1 MLGEIAADPAVRAG
15 YEDARQREDLLAAL
29 VAARRSRSQ
38 QAVAA
43 AMGTTQS
50 AVSDIENGRVDP
62 RLSTL
67 QRYARAVERR
77 LEIVLCAEDSNP
89 FELDQQTAELGE
101 ERSFEGILT
110 DFHAM
115 EPTSGPRSPATV
127 ARRTGMPEPTVAYT
141 MQPLLDAGRR
151 G

>member
-1 MLGEIAADPAVRAG
+1 MPRRRSPSPPGLPREHDDLDNMLGEIARDPAVYAG

-29 VAARRSRSQ
+29 VGARRSRSQ

-43 AMGTTQS
+43 TMGTTQS

-77 LEIVLCAEDSNP
+77 LEIVLCAEDSSA
-89 FELDQQTAELGE
+89 FELAQQTAELGE

-110 DFHAM
+110 DLYAM
-115 EPTSGPRSPATV
+115 EPMSGPQSP
-127 ARRTGMPEPTVAYT
+127 E
-141 MQPLLDAGRR
+141 
-151 G
+151 